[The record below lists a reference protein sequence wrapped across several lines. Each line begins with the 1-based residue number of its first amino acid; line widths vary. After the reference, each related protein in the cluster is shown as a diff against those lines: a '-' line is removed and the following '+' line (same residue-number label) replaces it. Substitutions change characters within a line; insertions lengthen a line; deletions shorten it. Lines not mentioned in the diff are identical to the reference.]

1 MESKFIAFSTNH
13 LQIRNATHITVIS
26 YNKECTDPVGVL
38 QRTQVILVFQNDIP
52 FNYLSL
58 IELRLC

>member
-26 YNKECTDPVGVL
+26 YNKECTDPVGGLAEDSSYFGV
-38 QRTQVILVFQNDIP
+38 
-52 FNYLSL
+52 S
-58 IELRLC
+58 E